1 MMTTGD
7 AMRLVSEFG
16 LKCQTES
23 FMETIE
29 VLDIH
34 NELGL
39 LSPILSEAYLVTI
52 GEMAEVAKMARSA

>member
-1 MMTTGD
+1 MTTGE
-7 AMRLVSEFG
+7 AMRLVSQFG
-16 LKCQTES
+16 IKCNAES

-39 LSPILSEAYLVTI
+39 LSPILSEAYQVVI
-52 GEMAEVAKMARSA
+52 GEMAEVSEMARSA